1 MTEPRAHVRAL
12 LAPGD
17 PLYAAALQFLVEEA
31 ELLDGNRFDEWLELL
46 TEDVVYRM
54 PLRLN
59 VGSQGKQPGSTMDTD
74 ILSDNLASL
83 RVRVNKLSTDYS
95 WAESPISRTR
105 HHVSNLRVRLG
116 SVPDELDASS
126 YVLVYRSKGSQ
137 ATADIFSG
145 DRHDVLRREDGRWRL
160 AHRVI
165 TLDQAVV
172 GTTNLSIFL

>member
-1 MTEPRAHVRAL
+1 
-12 LAPGD
+12 
-17 PLYAAALQFLVEEA
+17 VEEA

-46 TEDVVYRM
+46 TEDIVYRM

-74 ILSDNLASL
+74 ILSENHASL

-105 HHVSNLRVRLG
+105 HHISNVRVCVG
-116 SVPDELDASS
+116 AVPDELDVSS

-137 ATADIFSG
+137 PTPDIFSA
-145 DRHDVLRREDGRWRL
+145 DRQDLLRRESGRWRL
-160 AHRVI
+160 ARRLI
-165 TLDQAVV
+165 TFDQAVV